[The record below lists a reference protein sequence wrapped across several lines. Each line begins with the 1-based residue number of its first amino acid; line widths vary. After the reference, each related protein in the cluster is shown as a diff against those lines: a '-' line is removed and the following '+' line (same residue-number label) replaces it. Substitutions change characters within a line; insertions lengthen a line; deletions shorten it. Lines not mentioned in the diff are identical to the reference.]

1 MDARVNGNL
10 NMSRALGDIDLKSP
24 LPLVL
29 ALPEVSVYQ
38 ITPDVRWLVLASDGL
53 WDVLCDAAAISLI
66 KNCKSAKK
74 ASEVLVSKALKKKS
88 NDNVTAVVVKIS
100 AGK

>member
-29 ALPEVSVYQ
+29 ALPEVSVYVMYCV
-38 ITPDVRWLVLASDGL
+38 PLFH
-53 WDVLCDAAAISLI
+53 
-66 KNCKSAKK
+66 
-74 ASEVLVSKALKKKS
+74 
-88 NDNVTAVVVKIS
+88 
-100 AGK
+100 